1 MFGQIRTQASDDLG
15 RDAFPFLPKLV
26 EHIGHIGHVVKP
38 MPVNGLANPER
49 NRAMGRCRP
58 VSDSEADSME
68 AHCQGPEEL
77 ALIRGFR
84 HTAYRSNETA
94 ALVVSDVWDGHQVRD
109 RVQIQARHMKKKV
122 SRRPIPMVPELKKA
136 LLCWFMQLRQSGLLK
151 PDTPVWL
158 SRKCKTVMQG
168 WSRETLWRKVKS
180 IADRAGVLGA
190 IGCHSFRKLFCV
202 RIYDAS
208 GRDIMKTASAM
219 GHRQISS
226 TQQYL
231 DSIVLDADMDEL
243 ILKAA

>member
-1 MFGQIRTQASDDLG
+1 
-15 RDAFPFLPKLV
+15 
-26 EHIGHIGHVVKP
+26 
-38 MPVNGLANPER
+38 
-49 NRAMGRCRP
+49 MGRCRP
-58 VSDSEADSME
+58 VSDHEANAME
-68 AHCQGPEEL
+68 AHCHGPEEL
-77 ALIRGFR
+77 ALIRFFR
-84 HTAYRSNETA
+84 HTAYRSNETSS
-94 ALVVSDVWDGHQVRD
+94 LVVSDLWDGHQVRD
-109 RVQIQARHMKKKV
+109 RVQIQAKHMKKKD
-122 SRRPIPMVPELKKA
+122 SRRPIPIVPQLKQA
-136 LLCWFMQLRQSGLLK
+136 LLCWFMQLQQSGLLK

-168 WSRETLWRKVKS
+168 WSRETLWRKVKG
-180 IADRAGVLGA
+180 IANRAGVLEA